1 MEAVLSTNGRVV
13 IPKALRNLL
22 ELKPGDR
29 IEVKEEA
36 GRVILTPRPK
46 RRPGHEPSSGDQ
58 REPPVR

>member
-1 MEAVLSTNGRVV
+1 METVLSTNGRVV

-22 ELKPGDR
+22 ELKPGDW

-36 GRVILTPRPK
+36 GRIILTPRRK

-58 REPPVR
+58 RKPPVS